1 MSSNDLR
8 RVIRAI
14 IQEAAVSSA
23 QAAQSLALYRKS
35 NGGGV
40 VYVLYDPVAFAK
52 ELPAWEDASS
62 DPARAIYGY
71 LDVRPHQSECWGAAE
86 VKFSAAQKGYGP
98 LMYALAMADFEGGI
112 MSDRNSTSDAARNVW
127 KRYNQRADVEK
138 KPFDDKKAPKTP
150 PKVDD
155 CKMIP
160 DFDGEEAYLN
170 QAYRGKGDAA
180 GKPAMM
186 QRHKE
191 TVASVAAQTGKQP
204 AEVEQAVYMMGD
216 EYFGTRYRDG

>member
-1 MSSNDLR
+1 MNDLR

-14 IQEAAVSSA
+14 IQEAAVSSS
-23 QAAQSLALYRKS
+23 QAAQSLALYRRS
-35 NGGGV
+35 AGGV
-40 VYVLYDPVAFAK
+40 VYILYDPVAFAK
-52 ELPAWEDASS
+52 ELPAWEDAGG
-62 DPARAIYGY
+62 DPGRVIYGY
-71 LDVRPHQSECWGAAE
+71 LDVKPNHGECWGAAE
-86 VKFSAAQKGYGP
+86 VKYSAAQKGYGP
-98 LMYALAMADFEGGI
+98 LMYELAMSDFEGGI
-112 MSDRNSTSDAARNVW
+112 MSDRHSTSDAARNVW

-160 DFDGEEAYLN
+160 DFDGDEAYLN
-170 QAYRGKGDAA
+170 QAYRGKGDAT

-191 TVASVAAQTGKQP
+191 TIASIVAQTGKQ
-204 AEVEQAVYMMGD
+204 ADQIERAI
-216 EYFGTRYRDG
+216 